1 MTGLKTLGPRA
12 FLTLR
17 PFGSRN
23 EEMEPA
29 QSVRQ
34 RRSAAGGAHP
44 RRGRGGRIDWSQR
57 ARAHVLAEA
66 SDKFESPLP
75 NFFGG
80 GAGTRNEVIP
90 CVLGLGLGW
99 GGKCRAW
106 AAHLLDFAGLL
117 EDGERA
123 IGSHRLL
130 HHHGLL
136 HHHVGLHLRG
146 PMDGGKEGRRDQAN
160 RLFSALLSR
169 RVRVRLGRGANRAV
183 IGARYRADG
192 GTVRRR
198 RGDCIQRAAC
208 QAVSGAGAGLSRR
221 CLNLFF
227 RH

>member
-1 MTGLKTLGPRA
+1 M
-12 FLTLR
+12 
-17 PFGSRN
+17 
-23 EEMEPA
+23 
-29 QSVRQ
+29 
-34 RRSAAGGAHP
+34 
-44 RRGRGGRIDWSQR
+44 
-57 ARAHVLAEA
+57 
-66 SDKFESPLP
+66 
-75 NFFGG
+75 
-80 GAGTRNEVIP
+80 
-90 CVLGLGLGW
+90 GW

-227 RH
+227 RHWTEGTGTAEAAPAHRAGIGASYRAVGGRSTQSRRGLYISGCLPARVGARAGHVRRVSRSERIFVTWNCVMGQDRGGRGYAA